1 MEMSLPDTYQIG
13 EDWADDRLDRVIS
26 QWKPK

>member
-1 MEMSLPDTYQIG
+1 MEMSLPDTYHVG
-13 EDWADDRLDRVIS
+13 EDWADDRLDCAIS